1 MSKPLTLKTTQH
13 PNNKTTTTIQTMTDT
28 PLEMVQTLNTQ
39 DTIIDVNVDD
49 RQQQHSPTLA
59 PSPLPPQQQPPKYNK
74 LHAVASILYC
84 ILFYF
89 IPMVVFLALLTTSAL
104 LTVYPFPRM
113 NPLFKE
119 TTKLFINSF
128 VLIIFRRM
136 IERMMDMVTTWMDK
150 TIKKGIN
157 EFLA

>member
-1 MSKPLTLKTTQH
+1 MIFVLLLTQ
-13 PNNKTTTTIQTMTDT
+13 PQS
-28 PLEMVQTLNTQ
+28 PLEMVQTLNTL
-39 DTIIDVNVDD
+39 DTIIDND
-49 RQQQHSPTLA
+49 RQQQHSPTQA

-89 IPMVVFLALLTTSAL
+89 NPMVVFLALLTTSAL